1 MIVLPQKMQEV
12 ASCQYKVMQLDSRR
26 AVDMLYVNKRLI
38 HHVREEMGDHSYG
51 VCCTVHAER
60 ERDRQTE
67 TERERQRQRERGERS
82 MCVPCVMFMDA
93 CVSMCVRICVHACC
107 VYMCICMSLC
117 ACKLCVHVLS
127 LIHI

>member
-1 MIVLPQKMQEV
+1 MLPQKMQEV

-60 ERDRQTE
+60 ERE
-67 TERERQRQRERGERS
+67 TDRQRQRESDRDRERERREKHV
-82 MCVPCVMFMDA
+82 CAVCD
-93 CVSMCVRICVHACC
+93 VHEC
-107 VYMCICMSLC
+107 VYIYVCVYLC
-117 ACKLCVHVLS
+117 ACLLCVHVYMYVS
-127 LIHI
+127 LHASCVYM